1 MREKL
6 LDVEI
11 FWLPLTKE
19 VFFEGKAKSVSSEN
33 KLGKFD
39 VLPEHANFVSL
50 IFNEVTIITEKG
62 EKINY
67 KFKRGVLKVSENK
80 VRIFLGF

>member
-1 MREKL
+1 MKEKL
-6 LDVEI
+6 LEVEI

-19 VFFEGKAKSVSSEN
+19 VFFEGRAKSVSSEN

-50 IFNEVTIITEKG
+50 IFNEVTIVTEKG

-67 KFKRGVLKVSENK
+67 KFKRGVLKVAENK